1 MQPSQNECTLAD
13 EHLQKARRLTELA
26 ARHGYDATQ
35 VALAFCL
42 RNEGVSSVLIGA
54 KSVAQLDHNLS
65 ALDATL
71 SSECVA
77 ELHEIFPA

>member
-1 MQPSQNECTLAD
+1 ML
-13 EHLQKARRLTELA
+13 LTELA